1 MKLDEFIEYEHS
13 RLDGDNELLVTL
25 LRSDLSEDL
34 IEKVN
39 KLSSSDWDSLIDKS
53 LMHSVSTLI
62 WERLQLYKRQ
72 IVIPEFVVKKMVNYR
87 IQKAGRG
94 IIIHNQLITL
104 LTELKEKCIPVIILK
119 GAHLAEIIY
128 RDLSIRQMMD
138 IDILVKEDD
147 LARVDNSL
155 LRIGYKHVFIDKTN
169 PKRDY
174 QFPYSPPKSGVRL
187 EVHTSLRSLI
197 LPGAMDEKALWER
210 AQSVEIGGIEA
221 LALTP
226 EDLLL
231 HLCYHVSYHLYVH
244 FGLRSLVDISEI
256 INYYG
261 ENINWKEIINHAHK
275 YNITKCVFVALI
287 LVRKFLNTKI
297 PKNVLA
303 QLLPDDFNK
312 SIIKWAESQIFMSS
326 GRSNIRSQK
335 IPELIHSSSIFKKV
349 VIVIKGIFPS
359 KGMIA
364 REYKVKSDSIQ
375 IFYYYLVHIK
385 DLIRR
390 HHQTVRK
397 LLTHDKDTIDITR
410 GEFQRE
416 NDRRS
421 LQEWFVK

>member
-1 MKLDEFIEYEHS
+1 MKLAEFIENEHS
-13 RLDGDNELLVTL
+13 RLDGDDKLLVTL
-25 LRSDLSEDL
+25 LGSNISEDL
-34 IEKVN
+34 IEKIN
-39 KLSSSDWDSLIDKS
+39 KLSWADWDSLIDKS
-53 LMHSVSTLI
+53 IMHGVSSLI
-62 WERLQLYKRQ
+62 WESIQSFKKQ
-72 IVIPEFVVKKMVNYR
+72 IIIPELVAEKMVNYQ
-87 IQKAGRG
+87 IQNAGRG

-128 RDLSIRQMMD
+128 KDLSLRQMMD
-138 IDILVKEDD
+138 IDILVKEKD
-147 LARVDNSL
+147 LEQVNNSL
-155 LRIGYKHVFIDKTN
+155 MRIGYEHVFIDRTN
-169 PKRDY
+169 PKRNY

-297 PKNVLA
+297 PENVLA

-326 GRSNIRSQK
+326 GRINIRSQK

-349 VIVIKGIFPS
+349 VVVIKGIFPS

-416 NDRRS
+416 QERRA